1 VQYNISPETHT
12 EEYWWLNHHNYNSLE
27 AATEE
32 YWRLIEDDPDMG
44 YRIVHRVTQITET
57 VAIIWKME
65 IEE

>member
-1 VQYNISPETHT
+1 
-12 EEYWWLNHHNYNSLE
+12 LE